1 MKTVLLVNISPAYIS
16 NDTCQPVVLTDNE
29 KLLNGLFSSQYTFV
43 QLYTPLVT
51 FSGKT
56 YKELDKKIRDYSQ
69 ANNCFDFESIII
81 KK

>member
-1 MKTVLLVNISPAYIS
+1 MKTVLLVNISPVYIS

-29 KLLNGLFSSQYTFV
+29 KLLNSLFGSEYTFV
-43 QLYTPLVT
+43 QLYTPLVK

-56 YKELDKKIRDYSQ
+56 YKELDQKISDYSK
-69 ANNCFDFESIII
+69 NNNYFDFEPIII